1 MFKNKLFVNI
11 LLPAF
16 LLFGI
21 SYLIMENEGANKEAV
36 FDAPTMQAHFIDVG
50 QGDSCLVKLPDGKR
64 VLIDAGDTAAAEDVI
79 RHIRGEGVK
88 KIDYV
93 IATHPHADHIGALSQ
108 VIKTFEIGSI
118 YMPKASHTTRAFESL
133 LVAIS
138 DKGLKV
144 NTAKAG
150 VLLFDEGNISAG
162 FLAPVG
168 DDYENLN
175 NFSAVLKITYGN
187 VSFLFT
193 GDAEALSEKEMID
206 SGQNLRSTVLKVG
219 HHGSN
224 TSSTTEFLKA
234 VSPKVAVISCG
245 EGNSYGH
252 PSEKVLKRLQASGI
266 EIYRTDQMGTIKI
279 YSDGEKI
286 IIDK

>member
-150 VLLFDEGNISAG
+150 VLLFDEGDISAG

>member
-118 YMPKASHTTRAFESL
+118 YMPKASHNTRAFESL